1 MTLIV
6 QRVRCGFMA
15 NIHEVIDSTAGP
27 QHTLSGLSHIRARYP
42 VQSRRD
48 CGQGAHKWTAQSSPH
63 TAPRTANAPNI
74 HGGAPARA
82 WLGDS
87 STFQA
92 FYTFG
97 QFLSPRVF
105 LTRVSGRRRIQQGKE
120 KLNIRQASSET
131 QRKGGLWS
139 SLTLSWPLSFY
150 LNGLGR
156 RNGSRL

>member
-27 QHTLSGLSHIRARYP
+27 QHTLSGRSHIRARYP

-48 CGQGAHKWTAQSSPH
+48 CGQGAQSEQHKAAPTR
-63 TAPRTANAPNI
+63 TAPKPNI

-120 KLNIRQASSET
+120 KLNIRQARSET
-131 QRKGGLWS
+131 QRKGGLGS
-139 SLTLSWPLSFY
+139 SLTLSWPLSFC
-150 LNGLGR
+150 LNGLRR
-156 RNGSRL
+156 RNGPRL